1 MAAHSFNTKVTDITN
16 IAKVNNITSSTMTTP
31 ASPTKTQPTKL
42 RDSCNAC
49 AVSKLK
55 CSKEKPEC
63 ARCAKRGLRCEYF
76 ATRRAGRKHEPR
88 PRQHDNGSSIT
99 KSGVSDDISDTQSS
113 VHVAVSAISVATSH
127 LTPPWDMDVDVH
139 MSDDITEGP
148 LSDALSSGASTLAGN
163 DATSWRMLSTAVM
176 PDAHDIFASF
186 QMPSQLFDA
195 GVSEEGGK
203 TISSPDNDDFDFGDF
218 TGFLA
223 PDTAA
228 LVLDDAAFDAVDQF
242 RLSSAWNSPSS
253 PSLSSLSSHPSTG
266 SPSMTTTSVL
276 TTTTQRTS
284 ISHSSPGSCGL
295 VAPPP
300 TTTPTPRPTTT
311 APAASGCCLVRALD
325 ILKPLFPGSATCT
338 CHGAISGPESHY
350 RNSSDFP
357 TTEHVVTR
365 NKETLEAIRA
375 MLECPCSSPDNGYLL
390 AVISLA
396 VLKVLGWYKAAVQ
409 DLPFSSPASTYPT
422 SPWKAQQHAQ
432 QPEDGSRFR
441 RAKDPTTAR
450 GGRRAC
456 HTEHVLQ
463 TPAVIDGYRLEGDD
477 QGRMAAQLV
486 LSELH
491 RVQRLVNVLGSRLQ
505 QQHQHQDEGNS
516 SSSGVGGLEGA
527 FFSPVW
533 FGQLEGDLR
542 GRVRG
547 LSLEIVDMLSR

>member
-1 MAAHSFNTKVTDITN
+1 MAAHSFNTKVTNIIN
-16 IAKVNNITSSTMTTP
+16 IAEVNNITSIAMTTP
-31 ASPTKTQPTKL
+31 TSPTKTQPTKL

-63 ARCAKRGLRCEYF
+63 ARCAKRGQRCEYF

-88 PRQHDNGSSIT
+88 PRQQDNGGSIA
-99 KSGVSDDISDTQSS
+99 KISVPDDVSDTQSS

-127 LTPPWDMDVDVH
+127 LTPPWDVDVDVH
-139 MSDDITEGP
+139 MSDDIADAP
-148 LSDALSSGASTLAGN
+148 LSHSPSPGDPTLAGN
-163 DATSWRMLSTAVM
+163 NATSWQMLSAAVM

-203 TISSPDNDDFDFGDF
+203 TISNSDDGFDFGDF

-228 LVLDDAAFDAVDQF
+228 LVLDETVFDAVDQF

-253 PSLSSLSSHPSTG
+253 PSLSSRSSHLSAG

-284 ISHSSPGSCGL
+284 ISHSPPDSCGL

-300 TTTPTPRPTTT
+300 TTTPTPRATIST
-311 APAASGCCLVRALD
+311 PADAGCCLIRALEL
-325 ILKPLFPGSATCT
+325 LKSLFPSSATCT
-338 CHGAISGPESHY
+338 CYGVISGTESNCHA
-350 RNSSDFP
+350 SLDFP
-357 TTEHVVTR
+357 TTEHVVTK
-365 NKETLEAIRA
+365 NKETLESIRVI
-375 MLECPCSSPDNGYLL
+375 LECPCSSPDNGYLM
-390 AVISLA
+390 AVISLV
-396 VLKVLGWYKAAVQ
+396 VLKVLGWYKAVVQ
-409 DLPFSSPASTYPT
+409 DLPFSSSASQHP
-422 SPWKAQQHAQ
+422 SPSWKQRQHQ
-432 QPEDGSRFR
+432 HPVVSRSG
-441 RAKDPTTAR
+441 KVNDPTTAR
-450 GGRRAC
+450 GGRRTC
-456 HTEHVLQ
+456 HAEHVLQ

-505 QQHQHQDEGNS
+505 QQHQHQNKG
-516 SSSGVGGLEGA
+516 GGLSLEAGALETA
-527 FFSPVW
+527 FFSPTW
-533 FGQLEGDLR
+533 FRQLEGDLR
-542 GRVRG
+542 GKVRG
-547 LSLEIVDMLSR
+547 LSLEIVDMLGR

>member
-1 MAAHSFNTKVTDITN
+1 MAAHSFNTKVTNITN
-16 IAKVNNITSSTMTTP
+16 IAKVNNIASITMTTP
-31 ASPTKTQPTKL
+31 ASPTKVQPTKL

-63 ARCAKRGLRCEYF
+63 ARCAKRGQRCEYF

-88 PRQHDNGSSIT
+88 PRQQDNGGSIT
-99 KSGVSDDISDTQSS
+99 KISVSDDVSDTQSS

-139 MSDDITEGP
+139 MSDDITDIP
-148 LSDALSSGASTLAGN
+148 LSDSLPSGAPTLAGH
-163 DATSWRMLSTAVM
+163 DAPSWRMLSTAVM
-176 PDAHDIFASF
+176 PDAQDIFASF
-186 QMPSQLFDA
+186 QMPSQLFDT
-195 GVSEEGGK
+195 GMSEEGGK
-203 TISSPDNDDFDFGDF
+203 TTSNPDNDGFDFGDF

-223 PDTAA
+223 PDTAT
-228 LVLDDAAFDAVDQF
+228 LVLDETAFDAVDQF
-242 RLSSAWNSPSS
+242 RLSSPWNSPSS
-253 PSLSSLSSHPSTG
+253 PSLSSLSSHPSAG
-266 SPSMTTTSVL
+266 SPSLTTASVL

-284 ISHSSPGSCGL
+284 ISHSPPESCGL

-300 TTTPTPRPTTT
+300 TTTPTPRAPISS
-311 APAASGCCLVRALD
+311 PAASGCCLIRALEL
-325 ILKPLFPGSATCT
+325 LKTLFPGSASCT
-338 CHGAISGPESHY
+338 CYGVISGPESHCHT
-350 RNSSDFP
+350 SSDFP
-357 TTEHVVTR
+357 TTEHVVTK
-365 NKETLEAIRA
+365 NKETLEAVQA

-409 DLPFSSPASTYPT
+409 DLPFSSLASTHP
-422 SPWKAQQHAQ
+422 SSSWKQRQHQ
-432 QPEDGSRFR
+432 HPGGSRWGKPNDPAMAGRAR
-441 RAKDPTTAR
+441 RS
-450 GGRRAC
+450 C
-456 HTEHVLQ
+456 HAEHVLQ

-491 RVQRLVNVLGSRLQ
+491 RVQRLVNILGSRLQ
-505 QQHQHQDEGNS
+505 QQHQHQNKAGS
-516 SSSGVGGLEGA
+516 LSSGVGGLEGA